1 MFIGHYAPALAARAL
16 PNAPG
21 LAAGFVAVQLIDVGF
36 MTLTL
41 FDIEKWAL
49 NLSLPGLNPLDFYF
63 MPYTHSLLATG
74 IWGLVAG
81 LLFALLV
88 PSGKRLAGGTIVFA
102 LVVSHWFLDLPV
114 HRPDLGLIG
123 DDPHKLGFSLWNWP
137 LIAAPLELAI
147 FGGAMAIYI
156 GATRPKTWLGNVTP
170 WIFVVVM
177 VATQIFNWLGAPPAS
192 KEEFAAMG
200 LLAYGIVA
208 VFGLMLDATR
218 EVVPREG

>member
-49 NLSLPGLNPLDFYF
+49 KLSLPGLNPLDFYF

-88 PSGKRLAGGTIVFA
+88 PSGKRLTGGAIIFA

-123 DDPHKLGFSLWNWP
+123 DDAHKYGFSLWNWP
-137 LIAAPLELAI
+137 LIAAPLELAV

-218 EVVPREG
+218 EVTPREG

>member
-21 LAAGFVAVQLIDVGF
+21 LAAGFIAVQLIDVGF

-49 NLSLPGLNPLDFYF
+49 NLSLPGLNPLDLYF
-63 MPYTHSLLATG
+63 MPYTHSLLATA
-74 IWGLVAG
+74 IWGLAFG
-81 LLFALLV
+81 LVYALFV
-88 PSGKRLAGGTIVFA
+88 PAGKRLAGGIIIFA
-102 LVVSHWFLDLPV
+102 LVVSHWLLDLPV

-123 DDPHKLGFSLWNWP
+123 DDAHKYGFSLWNWP
-137 LIAAPLELAI
+137 LIAAPLELAV

-200 LLAYGIVA
+200 LLAFGIVA

-218 EVVPREG
+218 EVIPREG

>member
-63 MPYTHSLLATG
+63 MPYTHSLLATA
-74 IWGLVAG
+74 IWGLAFG
-81 LLFALLV
+81 LVYALFV
-88 PSGKRLAGGTIVFA
+88 PAGKRLAGGAIIFA
-102 LVVSHWFLDLPV
+102 LVVSHWFVDLPV

-123 DDPHKLGFSLWNWP
+123 DDAHKLGFSLWNWP
-137 LIAAPLELAI
+137 LIAAPLELAV

-170 WIFVVVM
+170 WIFVIVM
-177 VATQIFNWLGAPPAS
+177 VAAQIFNWLGAPPAS

-218 EVVPREG
+218 EVIPREG